1 MVRLILFDLDGTLI
15 RTGTDYELARDRIK
29 KFFNDLGLQDD
40 FDFKPVLPKIRE
52 AARLVSSDKEEQN
65 TLVSQALGFINQ
77 VEDQATKESTL
88 LKGVK
93 ATLAFFSQQEVLVG
107 IFSRTSLSA
116 IESELEKF
124 GLGKFA
130 IIVGR
135 ETVPNV
141 KPSPDGLL
149 WALEKLKI
157 KKEEVWVVG
166 DFIYD
171 MQAAASVGVLG
182 IGVLTGVSSREEL
195 KGSGAAEV
203 LNSVA
208 DLRNLY
214 EKLGPDNRDPSL

>member
-15 RTGTDYELARDRIK
+15 RTGTDYELARDRIRK
-29 KFFNDLGLQDD
+29 LFRDRGLQDD

-65 TLVSQALGFINQ
+65 TLVYQALGFINQ
-77 VEDQATKESTL
+77 VEDQATKESNL

-93 ATLAFFSQQEVLVG
+93 ETLAFFSRKEVLVG

-116 IESELEKF
+116 IENELEKF

-130 IIVGR
+130 IIVSR
-135 ETVPNV
+135 ETVTNV
-141 KPSPDGLL
+141 KPSPDGIL

-171 MQAAASVGVLG
+171 MQAAVKACVLG

-195 KGSGAAEV
+195 EGSGAAEV

-208 DLRNLY
+208 DLQNLY
-214 EKLGPDNRDPSL
+214 EELGSDNSDPRL

>member
-15 RTGTDYELARDRIK
+15 VTGTDYELARNRIK
-29 KFFNDLGLQDD
+29 ALFKAQGLRDD
-40 FDFKPVLPKIRE
+40 FYFKPVLPKIRE
-52 AARLVSSDKEEQN
+52 AARQVSSDREKQN
-65 TLVSQALGFINQ
+65 NLISQALGFINQ
-77 VEDQATKESTL
+77 VEDQATKGSTL

-93 ATLAFFSQQEVLVG
+93 ETLAFFNQQKVLVG

-116 IESELEKF
+116 IESEIEKF

-130 IIVGR
+130 IIVDR

-141 KPSPDGLL
+141 KPSPDGIFL
-149 WALEKLKI
+149 AMERLKI

-171 MQAAASVGVLG
+171 MQAAASAGVLG
-182 IGVLTGVSSREEL
+182 LGVLTGVSSREEL
-195 KGSGAAEV
+195 EDSGAAEV

-208 DLRNLY
+208 DLKNLY
-214 EKLGPDNRDPSL
+214 EKLGPDNRDSRL